1 MDVFDLSATIT
12 LNTSNYTNGLNAASN
27 QTNSLQN
34 KLSNGLKNAAVVG
47 GAAIAGVTT
56 AVGAFAKSAVDA
68 GGTFDKSMS
77 QVAATMGIT
86 NEALNN
92 TQVQTESFSGTLRD
106 FAIEMGKNTAF
117 SASQAADALNYMA
130 LAGYDAQKSAEMLP
144 TVLNL
149 AAAGNMDLAQAS
161 DMVTDASS
169 ALGLTTEQTYKMID
183 QMAAASSSSN
193 LSVSQLGEAMLQ
205 VGGTAKNL
213 AGGTNEL
220 STMLGVLADN
230 GIKGAEGG
238 THLRN
243 IMLAMNPTT
252 DAAVTAW
259 QQLGVTAYDAQGNLR
274 PLPTVFGELNNA
286 MNGMSMEEKT
296 RLLSA
301 MFNKTDLSAVNAL
314 LATTGDR
321 FTELSGKI
329 EESTGA
335 AQRMADV
342 QLDNLPGDITLFKSA
357 LEAVQISL
365 SNALTPALRTFVQA
379 ATEGLQNLDMNAI
392 SASISNVI
400 TSLANL
406 MASLDIE
413 GAINVV
419 SAAISFLTNNF
430 DILVPIITGATAAMI
445 AYKAATTI
453 SSIINA
459 LTTATQGQ
467 TVAQTLLNAVM
478 NANPFVLVAT
488 LIAGLVVAVITLWNT
503 NEGFRNAVTNA
514 WNAVKNG
521 ISAAGNAI
529 KTVFSKLGA
538 SVESLKENVK
548 NKLNNMTSM
557 FSNLGE
563 NFKNIGSN
571 IVKGVWNGISSGWT
585 WLTDKVKSLA
595 NSLVDGVKNVLG
607 IHSPSR
613 VFAGIGNFMT
623 QGLEQGWEK
632 GYDGVRDTI
641 TGGLDFSNAN
651 AKIANIPATDAP
663 MPAYAQQAHGDTY
676 IPIYLGSELLDTVLI
691 RAGNRINY
699 RSGGRVNV

>member
-1 MDVFDLSATIT
+1 MDVFDLAAKIT

-27 QTNSLQN
+27 QTNSFQN

-92 TQVQTESFSGTLRD
+92 TQVKTESFSGTLRD

-329 EESTGA
+329 EDSAGA

-413 GAINVV
+413 GAINIV

-430 DILVPIITGATAAMI
+430 DILVPIIAGATAAMI
-445 AYKAATTI
+445 AYRAATTI
-453 SSIINA
+453 SNIINA
-459 LTTATQGQ
+459 LTAATQGQ

-514 WNAVKNG
+514 WETVKSG
-521 ISAAGNAI
+521 ISAAGEVI
-529 KTVFSKLGA
+529 KGVFSSIGNA
-538 SVESLKENVK
+538 V
-548 NKLNNMTSM
+548 
-557 FSNLGE
+557 SNLKSHASAGF
-563 NFKNIGSN
+563 NSIVSAFRDIGSHFKNIGSN
-571 IVKGVWNGISSGWT
+571 IVHGIWNGITAGWS
-585 WLTDKVKSLA
+585 WLTDKVRSLTRG
-595 NSLVDGVKNVLG
+595 LVDGVKNVLG

-613 VFAGIGNFMT
+613 VFAGIGRFMT
-623 QGLEQGWEK
+623 AGLEEGWVDS
-632 GYDGVRDTI
+632 YDDVKDTI
-641 TGGLDFSNAN
+641 MSGLDFTDTRATMS
-651 AKIANIPATDAP
+651 NIPVTDL
-663 MPAYAQQAHGDTY
+663 PASMSTGQGDTY
-676 IPIYLGSELLDTVLI
+676 IPIYLGNELLDTVLVK
-691 RAGNRINY
+691 AGSRVDY

>member
-1 MDVFDLSATIT
+1 MDVFDLAAKIT

-27 QTNSLQN
+27 QTNSFQN
-34 KLSNGLKNAAVVG
+34 KLSNGLKTAAVVG

-86 NEALNN
+86 NEALNS

-205 VGGTAKNL
+205 VGGTAKTL

-329 EESTGA
+329 EDSAGA
-335 AQRMADV
+335 AQ
-342 QLDNLPGDITLFKSA
+342 
-357 LEAVQISL
+357 
-365 SNALTPALRTFVQA
+365 
-379 ATEGLQNLDMNAI
+379 
-392 SASISNVI
+392 
-400 TSLANL
+400 
-406 MASLDIE
+406 
-413 GAINVV
+413 
-419 SAAISFLTNNF
+419 
-430 DILVPIITGATAAMI
+430 
-445 AYKAATTI
+445 
-453 SSIINA
+453 
-459 LTTATQGQ
+459 
-467 TVAQTLLNAVM
+467 
-478 NANPFVLVAT
+478 
-488 LIAGLVVAVITLWNT
+488 
-503 NEGFRNAVTNA
+503 
-514 WNAVKNG
+514 
-521 ISAAGNAI
+521 
-529 KTVFSKLGA
+529 
-538 SVESLKENVK
+538 
-548 NKLNNMTSM
+548 
-557 FSNLGE
+557 
-563 NFKNIGSN
+563 
-571 IVKGVWNGISSGWT
+571 
-585 WLTDKVKSLA
+585 
-595 NSLVDGVKNVLG
+595 
-607 IHSPSR
+607 
-613 VFAGIGNFMT
+613 
-623 QGLEQGWEK
+623 
-632 GYDGVRDTI
+632 
-641 TGGLDFSNAN
+641 
-651 AKIANIPATDAP
+651 
-663 MPAYAQQAHGDTY
+663 
-676 IPIYLGSELLDTVLI
+676 
-691 RAGNRINY
+691 
-699 RSGGRVNV
+699 